1 VTYQFKPR
9 IVLIQVKG
17 EEHCFNH
24 ACGWRVH
31 HWNADLQMA
40 RSVLSVKLN
49 ACMRMARSIMHVKL
63 IAGLQMA
70 HSEFAACDSAI
81 FPRVPQLLALLF
93 THGNYH
99 RPKFPSSVHV
109 TEDLLYKSVFLLL
122 NFHTN
127 SYNSFIL

>member
-49 ACMRMARSIMHVKL
+49 ACMRMARS
-63 IAGLQMA
+63 
-70 HSEFAACDSAI
+70 EFAACDSAI

-93 THGNYH
+93 THGN
-99 RPKFPSSVHV
+99 
-109 TEDLLYKSVFLLL
+109 
-122 NFHTN
+122 
-127 SYNSFIL
+127 